1 LFCCFFVDLCSGQVD
16 SQLQVTGSIL
26 RPDVSGMI
34 RLSHGEA
41 YLPHDKG
48 NGAAAIRLAS
58 NKSSYL
64 ASGFDQSTTSQ
75 DVSRILGSLSASPE
89 SKYSVNLS
97 FTNFATKYSWL

>member
-1 LFCCFFVDLCSGQVD
+1 MFCCFCVDLCSGQVD

-48 NGAAAIRLAS
+48 NGAAATRLAS

-89 SKYSVNLS
+89 SKYSVN
-97 FTNFATKYSWL
+97 